1 MCQGKYCD
9 IQDNCKI
16 VVALQEELKAKCNE
30 NLLIKSKFL
39 NLKASVIAVIDAFL
53 EQLEKGEKDDTEIR
67 HISKAI
73 KEFEQ
78 QIRQL

>member
-30 NLLIKSKFL
+30 NLLINSKFL
-39 NLKASVIAVIDAFL
+39 NLKAFVIAVLDAFL
-53 EQLEKGEKDDTEIR
+53 EHLEKGEKDDTEIR

>member
-30 NLLIKSKFL
+30 NLLINSKFL
-39 NLKASVIAVIDAFL
+39 NLKASVIAVLDAFL
-53 EQLEKGEKDDTEIR
+53 EQLEKGEKDDAEIR

>member
-30 NLLIKSKFL
+30 NLLINSKFL
-39 NLKASVIAVIDAFL
+39 NLKASVIAVLDAFL
-53 EQLEKGEKDDTEIR
+53 EQLEKGDEDDTEIR

-73 KEFEQ
+73 EKFEQ
-78 QIRQL
+78 QVRQL